1 MLVLGGVATLAAGA
15 LFYCAS
21 SQQRLLPARLS
32 ALSGVTGG
40 IGLVSV
46 AIICLSQ
53 ILSPATTS
61 FMIVL
66 LLMIVCC
73 LLPMLVSFLNLRNG
87 RR

>member
-1 MLVLGGVATLAAGA
+1 MLVLGGIATLVAGG

-21 SQQRLLPARLS
+21 SQQRLLPAPLS
-32 ALSGVTGG
+32 ALLGVGGGTGL
-40 IGLVSV
+40 ITIAV
-46 AIICLSQ
+46 IYLSQ
-53 ILSPATTS
+53 IMSPATTS

-73 LLPMLVSFLNLRNG
+73 LLPVLASFLKLRNG

>member
-1 MLVLGGVATLAAGA
+1 MLVLGGIATLLAGA

-21 SQQRLLPARLS
+21 PQQRLFPVRLS
-32 ALSGVTGG
+32 ALLGIGG
-40 IGLVSV
+40 GTGLVSV
-46 AIICLSQ
+46 AVICLSQ
-53 ILSPATTS
+53 IMSPATTS

-73 LLPMLVSFLNLRNG
+73 LLPVLASFLKLRNG